1 MVILDAG
8 NFSDNP
14 TPEGNVKTRTL
25 IDAMGRLGY
34 AAANVGE
41 RDLTLGYDEF
51 MKQTSRAKFPFV
63 SANIVRRDTKEPVFK
78 PYVVLDLRTGKDRTT
93 HTRLGI
99 IGVTRFNPVFLKS
112 GPEGSN
118 LVIVPPGEAL
128 KRYMPELREQADLIV
143 LLAGLH
149 NDDAHLLARQV
160 PGIDVIVGSY
170 GAIYSTREE
179 KEGDTQIYYAG
190 NQGRHFGETRLYLGS
205 DNKIERTTAFMHPL
219 DARYPSD
226 PDMVA
231 MVNEVMDKIHQAQGV
246 SPTPPRGASG
256 KSATAAGGVPRS
268 GAHRAP

>member
-63 SANIVRRDTKEPVFK
+63 SANIVRRD
-78 PYVVLDLRTGKDRTT
+78 
-93 HTRLGI
+93 
-99 IGVTRFNPVFLKS
+99 
-112 GPEGSN
+112 SN